1 MKDKFPLKIIRNE
14 EGTKFKAATSLDKLK
29 AIQRN
34 IRLEL
39 GFLEKYYLLLVQNA
53 QNAIWDIK
61 NSQRVDP
68 RMYWTLGDFILRF
81 LEIIEELGFYLWH
94 QNWTLARDIGISE
107 SSIRKIIAFRRR
119 FPKLSMVDPKIPWVK
134 YRGNKVQ
141 IPIE

>member
-81 LEIIEELGFYLWH
+81 L
-94 QNWTLARDIGISE
+94 
-107 SSIRKIIAFRRR
+107 
-119 FPKLSMVDPKIPWVK
+119 
-134 YRGNKVQ
+134 
-141 IPIE
+141 

>member
-29 AIQRN
+29 TSQRN

-39 GFLEKYYLLLVQNA
+39 GFLEKYYLLLVENA
-53 QNAIWDIK
+53 QSAIWDIK

-68 RMYWTLGDFILRF
+68 RMYWILGDFILRF
-81 LEIIEELGFYLWH
+81 LEIIEELGFYFWH

-119 FPKLSMVDPKIPWVK
+119 FPELSMVDPKIPWVK
-134 YRGNKVQ
+134 YRANKVQ
-141 IPIE
+141 ITI

>member
-1 MKDKFPLKIIRNE
+1 MKDKFPLKIIGNE

-29 AIQRN
+29 ASQRN

-39 GFLEKYYLLLVQNA
+39 GFLEKYYLLLVQTARNA
-53 QNAIWDIK
+53 LRDIK
-61 NSQRVDP
+61 DSQRVDP
-68 RMYWTLGDFILRF
+68 RMYWTLGDLIIRF
-81 LEIIEELGFYLWH
+81 LEIIEELGFYFWH

-119 FPKLSMVDPKIPWVK
+119 FPQLSMVDPKIPWVK

-141 IPIE
+141 IPIK